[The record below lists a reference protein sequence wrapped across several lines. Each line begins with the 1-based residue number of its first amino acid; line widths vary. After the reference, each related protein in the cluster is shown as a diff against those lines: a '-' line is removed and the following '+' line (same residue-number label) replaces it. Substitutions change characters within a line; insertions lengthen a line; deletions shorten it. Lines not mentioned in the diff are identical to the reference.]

1 MSRVARR
8 RGQGLDSE
16 PLERSS
22 VKYNMS
28 IPAPKFIG
36 TVNRPIRAP
45 NHQRLPRTAQ
55 HKACSARPFIPRLS
69 GSRIP
74 RPGTEVKKAIVE
86 QGDGS
91 SPGYLC
97 RRAKQET
104 TPIPLTKPARIPKR
118 RAEEPPHY
126 LRGMPADA
134 PWRRPTGTILWKPAR
149 AEHKT
154 IWPRSSPKTQAEE
167 GTSQR
172 NDLDTIT
179 RSFPPGIW
187 LPLLSM
193 SRMKRYPGRK
203 RSSRMH
209 AHASSGELPRP
220 VRDSSSILNLRS
232 GVESKSAKWS
242 IL

>member
-74 RPGTEVKKAIVE
+74 RPGTGGEKSNCGARRRLISWISLPPCKTRNHTHPINQA
-86 QGDGS
+86 GKNTKT
-91 SPGYLC
+91 PGGGASTLSTGYA
-97 RRAKQET
+97 RRCSLAAANRYNSMET
-104 TPIPLTKPARIPKR
+104 CAC
-118 RAEEPPHY
+118 
-126 LRGMPADA
+126 
-134 PWRRPTGTILWKPAR
+134 
-149 AEHKT
+149 
-154 IWPRSSPKTQAEE
+154 
-167 GTSQR
+167 
-172 NDLDTIT
+172 
-179 RSFPPGIW
+179 
-187 LPLLSM
+187 
-193 SRMKRYPGRK
+193 
-203 RSSRMH
+203 
-209 AHASSGELPRP
+209 
-220 VRDSSSILNLRS
+220 
-232 GVESKSAKWS
+232 
-242 IL
+242 